1 MKIFAFPVLAV
12 LVAFLAGCA
21 GPAST
26 TSPAAGPPAN
36 VAGSWYGSTIGGA
49 GSTSVSLTLT
59 QAGSAVT
66 GQIEVGGRPD
76 MSGPLTG
83 SVSGDY
89 VRFSLTDGF
98 GRTSE
103 LHVVQNSITG
113 MVGDQ
118 HVSLRRN

>member
-66 GQIEVGGRPD
+66 GPIEGGGRTA
-76 MSGPLTG
+76 MGGPLP
-83 SVSGDY
+83 
-89 VRFSLTDGF
+89 
-98 GRTSE
+98 GRGRGGH
-103 LHVVQNSITG
+103 LRLQLDRW
-113 MVGDQ
+113 VG
-118 HVSLRRN
+118 RNK

>member
-66 GQIEVGGRPD
+66 GQIEVGGGPHIG
-76 MSGPLTG
+76 GPLTG
-83 SVSGDY
+83 RVSGDY
-89 VRFSLTDGF
+89 VRFSLTSGVR
-98 GRTSE
+98 RTSG
-103 LHVVQNSITG
+103 LPAGQNSSPG
-113 MVGDQ
+113 SGCGA
-118 HVSLRRN
+118 

>member
-36 VAGSWYGSTIGGA
+36 VTGSWYGSTIGGA

-76 MSGPLTG
+76 ISGPLTG
-83 SVSGDY
+83 SGSGDD
-89 VRFSLTDGF
+89 VGVSSTRWV
-98 GRTSE
+98 GRT
-103 LHVVQNSITG
+103 T
-113 MVGDQ
+113 
-118 HVSLRRN
+118 